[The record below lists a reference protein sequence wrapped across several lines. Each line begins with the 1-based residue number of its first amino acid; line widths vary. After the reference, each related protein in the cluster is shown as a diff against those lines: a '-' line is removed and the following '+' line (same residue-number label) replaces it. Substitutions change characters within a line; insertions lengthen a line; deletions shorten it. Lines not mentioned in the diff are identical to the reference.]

1 MILRP
6 EMTAREAARASAAGG
21 RLAGSE
27 SGPGPE
33 AALRRPETGT
43 AGAETAEIPM
53 PGVDGVLLE
62 LKMLRLDL
70 KMFRSEFL
78 SVMRTEMRRST
89 VRTVVA
95 CLLLYFALK
104 WF

>member
-6 EMTAREAARASAAGG
+6 EMTAREAARASASGG

-33 AALRRPETGT
+33 AAIRRPETGT
-43 AGAETAEIPM
+43 VGAETAEIPM

-62 LKMLRLDL
+62 LQMLRLDL
-70 KMFRSEFL
+70 KMFRTEFR
-78 SVMRTEMRRST
+78 SVMRAVDRRF
-89 VRTVVA
+89 VVVTVVSH
-95 CLLLYFALK
+95 LLLYIALK